1 VAERQFGPY
10 KLIRQIAVGGMAEIH
25 LAKTAGIAGFEKYVA
40 LKMIHPNFAED
51 DQFIQM
57 LVDEA
62 KIAVQ
67 LTHGNIAQTFDLGR
81 VGETYY
87 ITMEYVDGADLYKI
101 LRRASEQ
108 DVEMPLDVCAFIGKE
123 ISSALDHAHRK
134 RDHAGKSLGIVH
146 RDVSPQ
152 NVLVSYAGE
161 VKLVDFGIA
170 KATMK
175 ARQTAVGVI
184 KGKYYYMS
192 PEQAW
197 GDPIDHRSDIFSAG
211 IVLYEMITG
220 QMLYLEED
228 LHKLLEMARN
238 AEIAPPGK
246 IRRGVPPQL
255 ERIVMRALAK
265 IPGERYQSAGDFA
278 TDLERFLHAYS
289 PVFTTSKLASLL
301 RQVVGDP
308 MQVPDEAPFESIEFR
323 DGVMSTHPL
332 DDSEVAHAVDRDEL
346 RDENSMIFRVA
357 ELEQPRPTESMPA
370 EPRRAEP
377 RPATPRPGAPPPR
390 PSTPPP
396 RPGTPPPMPASP
408 APSSTARPTT
418 PSKPLNKVVPRVTR
432 PADPLPE
439 LHRASS
445 APAGSSGPSARPSA
459 QAKIPQIAKPRQL
472 HEETRQLESPAPTNP
487 LHDESS
493 GLLLPD
499 GKKLSGEDRDGGDMF
514 DDDLENIG
522 ERTLVTA
529 APGMSGTSGTSGIS
543 GFMMDFAGN
552 DDDGPV
558 EATLVTAMP
567 TGAGFTS
574 GEDSTAEAKDDD
586 VPTVA
591 RDFEFDPATRPA
603 RPKIKAPPPP
613 AFAAKIHAPAVSELR
628 KPRASRRTPPGG
640 VPIQQQNVL
649 AALMSSQASEP
660 MPAPRP
666 APPPPLPAAPMPAA
680 PMPTATPLPEQ
691 AVIPHAPHPPTDP
704 FAPQFPTGTPGG
716 QAPYSHDASGL
727 PMGIPTPPGMS
738 VSQVPGVPAH
748 LQPYLHMQGVPP
760 GYGQPQGA
768 PQMSQ
773 QGYPQLPPGAMYPFQ
788 PPPQPMSIT
797 GQMRLY
803 EVDELPSQY
812 QLVAARRRWFTY
824 IVSGFLAVSVAAA
837 VTFLIIRS
845 MRESAP
851 VSGSVHIETV
861 PSGADVQFDG
871 TWLPNKTSVTIEGVP
886 VGTNHKLRLELA
898 HYKPA
903 DDTVDIPRDGGT
915 VEIRKTL
922 TLITG
927 TLIVVSEPSGAEIR
941 INGELRGFTPKM
953 IEGVDMDNAKGIEL
967 RLKDYQPY
975 LQGLTQWS
983 SEGKISINAKLVRV
997 H

>member
-134 RDHAGKSLGIVH
+134 RDHTGKSLGIVH

-197 GDPIDHRSDIFSAG
+197 GDPIDYRSDIFSAG

-238 AEIAPPGK
+238 AEIAPPSK

-255 ERIVMRALAK
+255 ERIVMRSLAK

-357 ELEQPRPTESMPA
+357 ELEQPRPTESMPV
-370 EPRRAEP
+370 EPRRATP
-377 RPATPRPGAPPPR
+377 RPATPRPGAPPSR
-390 PSTPPP
+390 PGTPPP
-396 RPGTPPPMPASP
+396 RPGTLPPMPAQ
-408 APSSTARPTT
+408 APSSTSRPTT

-432 PADPLPE
+432 PADAMPE
-439 LHRASS
+439 LPR
-445 APAGSSGPSARPSA
+445 APAGPAGPSARPSA
-459 QAKIPQIAKPRQL
+459 QAKIPQITKPRQL
-472 HEETRQLESPAPTNP
+472 HEETRQLESPAPTDP

-499 GKKLSGEDRDGGDMF
+499 GKKLPAEDRDGGGMF

-529 APGMSGTSGTSGIS
+529 APGMSGASGTSGIS

-567 TGAGFTS
+567 SGPGFTS
-574 GEDSTAEAKDDD
+574 GEDSTAEAKDED

-613 AFAAKIHAPAVSELR
+613 AFAAKIHAPAISELR

-649 AALMSSQASEP
+649 AAIMSSQASEP

-666 APPPPLPAAPMPAA
+666 APPPPLAM

-760 GYGQPQGA
+760 GYAQPQGA
-768 PQMSQ
+768 AQMSS
-773 QGYPQLPPGAMYPFQ
+773 QGYPQVSPGAVYQFQ
-788 PPPQPMSIT
+788 PTSQPMSLT

-824 IVSGFLAVSVAAA
+824 LVSGVLAVSVAAA

-845 MRESAP
+845 MRDGAP
-851 VSGSVHIETV
+851 VTGSVHIESV
-861 PSGADVQFDG
+861 PAGADVLFDG
-871 TWLPNKTSVTIEGVP
+871 TRLTDKTPLTIDGAP
-886 VGTNHKLRLELA
+886 VGTRHSIRLELA
-898 HYKPA
+898 RHEPA
-903 DDTVDIPRDGGT
+903 DETIDIPRTGGLVAVT
-915 VEIRKTL
+915 KTL

-927 TLIVVSEPSGAEIR
+927 TLTVVSDPPNAEIW
-941 INGELRGFTPKM
+941 INRELRGRTPATLK
-953 IEGVDMDNAKGIEL
+953 GVDVDNVRQIEL
-967 RLKDYQPY
+967 RLKDYQP
-975 LQGLTQWS
+975 LVKDLSQWPS
-983 SEGKISINAKLVRV
+983 DGKLGIQAKLVHV

>member
-10 KLIRQIAVGGMAEIH
+10 KLVRQIAVGGMAEIH

-108 DVEMPLDVCAFIGKE
+108 DLEMPLDVCAFVGKE

-134 RDHAGKSLGIVH
+134 RDHTGRSLGIVH

-152 NVLVSYAGE
+152 NVLVSYSGE

-238 AEIAPPGK
+238 ANIAPPSK
-246 IRRGVPPQL
+246 LRRGVPPQL
-255 ERIVMRALAK
+255 ERIVMHALAK
-265 IPGERYQSAGDFA
+265 VPGERYQSAGDFA

-289 PVFTTSKLASLL
+289 PVFTTSKLATLM

-308 MQVPDEAPFESIEFR
+308 MQVPDDAPFENIEFR

-332 DDSEVAHAVDRDEL
+332 DDSEVAHAIDRDEL
-346 RDENSMIFRVA
+346 RDENSMIFRVSDLEKA
-357 ELEQPRPTESMPA
+357 EAEAASTASMPA
-370 EPRRAEP
+370 AVSPARAL
-377 RPATPRPGAPPPR
+377 
-390 PSTPPP
+390 P
-396 RPGTPPPMPASP
+396 RPGTPPPLPRP
-408 APSSTARPTT
+408 GTPPPLPRPGTPPPTPSVARPTPSSARPT
-418 PSKPLNKVVPRVTR
+418 APSKPLKQTAPRETR
-432 PADPLPE
+432 ATDSMAAAPRP
-439 LHRASS
+439 
-445 APAGSSGPSARPSA
+445 APAG
-459 QAKIPQIAKPRQL
+459 KIPSIAPGAAARQASPAKPPSLGKPRQAD
-472 HEETRQLESPAPTNP
+472 EDTRQLEHAAPANP
-487 LHDESS
+487 LHDDSS

-499 GKKLSGEDRDGGDMF
+499 GRKLTGDEADRGDML

-522 ERTLVTA
+522 ERTLVTPA
-529 APGMSGTSGTSGIS
+529 SGMAGMS
-543 GFMMDFAGN
+543 GFMMDLGGN

-558 EATLVTAMP
+558 EATLITAMP
-567 TGAGFTS
+567 TAAGF
-574 GEDSTAEAKDDD
+574 GAEADPAADRQDDD
-586 VPTVA
+586 GPTVT
-591 RDFEFDPATRPA
+591 REIPTDKPTKPANPRL
-603 RPKIKAPPPP
+603 KASPPP
-613 AFAAKIHAPAVSELR
+613 ALAAKIHAPAVSELR
-628 KPRASRRTPPGG
+628 KPRASRRTPSGG
-640 VPIQQQNVL
+640 TPIPQQNVL
-649 AALMSSQASEP
+649 QAIVSSRASEP

-666 APPPPLPAAPMPAA
+666 TPVSQAALAPPMPDPLARTAPQVA
-680 PMPTATPLPEQ
+680 
-691 AVIPHAPHPPTDP
+691 IPHGPHTPTDP
-704 FAPQFPTGTPGG
+704 FASQFPAGTPGG
-716 QAPYSHDASGL
+716 QAPYHHDASGL
-727 PMGIPTPPGMS
+727 PLGAPTPPGMS
-738 VSQVPGVPAH
+738 AQQQVPGVPDH
-748 LQPYLHMQGVPP
+748 LQPYLHMQGMQP
-760 GYGQPQGA
+760 GHGS
-768 PQMSQ
+768 PQMSPH
-773 QGYPQLPPGAMYPFQ
+773 GYPQISPGALYQFQ
-788 PPPQPMSIT
+788 PSPQQIQGMSIT

-803 EVDELPSQY
+803 EADELPSQY
-812 QLVAARRRWFTY
+812 KLGAARRRWFTY
-824 IVSGFLAVSVAAA
+824 IASGVLAVSVAAA

-845 MRESAP
+845 TRESVPA
-851 VSGSVHIETV
+851 VGSVHIVSV
-861 PSGADVQFDG
+861 PAGAEVLFDG
-871 TWLPNKTSVTIEGVP
+871 TRLTDKTPLMLDGAP
-886 VGTNHKLRLELA
+886 VGTRHAVRLELPR
-898 HYKPA
+898 HESYEE
-903 DDTVDIPRDGGT
+903 TVDIPRTGGEVSVT
-915 VEIRKTL
+915 ATL
-922 TLITG
+922 KPITG
-927 TLIVVSEPSGAEIR
+927 KVIVDSEPSNAEIR
-941 INGELRGFTPKM
+941 INGELRGRTPTT
-953 IEGVDMDNAKGIEL
+953 INDVDMDNAKRIEL
-967 RLKDYQPY
+967 RLKDYQPFQQD
-975 LQGLTQWS
+975 LQWPS
-983 SEGKISINAKLVRV
+983 DGKVRIKATLVHVR
-997 H
+997 

>member
-1 VAERQFGPY
+1 
-10 KLIRQIAVGGMAEIH
+10 MAEIH

-134 RDHAGKSLGIVH
+134 RDHTGKSLGIVH

-197 GDPIDHRSDIFSAG
+197 GDPIDFRSDIFSAG

-238 AEIAPPGK
+238 ADIAPPSK
-246 IRRGVPPQL
+246 LRRGVPPQL
-255 ERIVMRALAK
+255 ERIVMRSLAK

-289 PVFTTSKLASLL
+289 PVFTTSKLATLL

-308 MQVPDEAPFESIEFR
+308 MQVPDEVPFESIEFR
-323 DGVMSTHPL
+323 DGLLSTHPL
-332 DDSEVAHAVDRDEL
+332 DDSEVAHAVDRDDL

-357 ELEQPRPTESMPA
+357 ELEKARSAEARPA
-370 EPRRAEP
+370 EA
-377 RPATPRPGAPPPR
+377 RPASPR
-390 PSTPPP
+390 PSTPLPSRPGTPPP
-396 RPGTPPPMPASP
+396 RPGTPSPNPPV
-408 APSSTARPTT
+408 STAKPTT
-418 PSKPLNKVVPRVTR
+418 PSKPLKQGASRVTR
-432 PADPLPE
+432 PADPMPE
-439 LHRASS
+439 LPRSPSASS
-445 APAGSSGPSARPSA
+445 APAVSGGPSARPSA

-472 HEETRQLESPAPTNP
+472 YEETRQLESPAPSDP

-493 GLLLPD
+493 GVFLSD
-499 GKKLSGEDRDGGDMF
+499 GKKLAGEGRDGGMF

-529 APGMSGTSGTSGIS
+529 APGAPGTSGMSGIS

-567 TGAGFTS
+567 TGPGFPGAEDPAGES
-574 GEDSTAEAKDDD
+574 RDEDG
-586 VPTVA
+586 PTVA
-591 RDFEFDPATRPA
+591 RDFELDHPTMPA

-613 AFAAKIHAPAVSELR
+613 ALAAKIHAPAVSELR

-649 AALMSSQASEP
+649 AAIVSSQASEP
-660 MPAPRP
+660 MPAPRHAP
-666 APPPPLPAAPMPAA
+666 APPPPPPLPAAPMPAA
-680 PMPTATPLPEQ
+680 TPLPQQ
-691 AVIPHAPHPPTDP
+691 AMIPHAPHPPTDP

-716 QAPYSHDASGL
+716 QAPYNHDASGL

-738 VSQVPGVPAH
+738 PVQVPGVPPH
-748 LQPYLHMQGVPP
+748 LQPYLHMQGMPP
-760 GYGQPQGA
+760 GYAPPQVA
-768 PQMSQ
+768 TQMSS
-773 QGYPQLPPGAMYPFQ
+773 QGYPQLSPGALYHFQ
-788 PPPQPMSIT
+788 PTPQPMSLT

-824 IVSGFLAVSVAAA
+824 IVSGIMAVSVAAG

-851 VSGSVHIETV
+851 VSGSVHIESV
-861 PSGADVQFDG
+861 PPGADVLFDG
-871 TWLPNKTSVTIEGVP
+871 KRLADKTPLTIDGVP
-886 VGTNHKLRLELA
+886 VGTNHKIRLELA
-898 HYKPA
+898 RHEPA
-903 DDTVDIPRDGGT
+903 DDTVDIPRTGGT
-915 VEIRKTL
+915 VTVTRTL
-922 TLITG
+922 AVITG
-927 TLIVVSEPSGAEIR
+927 KVIVDSEPSGAEIR
-941 INGELRGFTPKM
+941 INGDLRGFTPKM
-953 IEGVDMDNAKGIEL
+953 IESVDMDNAKQIEL
-967 RLKDYQPY
+967 RLKGYQPY
-975 LQGLTQWS
+975 VQDLTHWS
-983 SEGKISINAKLVRV
+983 SDGKISINAKLTHV